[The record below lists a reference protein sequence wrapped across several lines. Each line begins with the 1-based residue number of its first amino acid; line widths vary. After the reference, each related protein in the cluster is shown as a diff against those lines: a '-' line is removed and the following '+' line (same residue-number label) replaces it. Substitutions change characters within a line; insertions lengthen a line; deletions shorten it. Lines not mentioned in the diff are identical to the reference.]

1 MARLTMRI
9 ASVFLSGPDQWLP
22 DAGELLTRKRALCEA
37 AGFVAITGLDGERR
51 EKDASEA
58 MAREVYAGALANLR
72 QADAVIAN
80 LSPWRG
86 PNCDPGCA
94 FEVGFASALGKP
106 VFAYMN
112 VTDEDDADY
121 RMRVE
126 AMLGAVPDDLGGWRD
141 PEGARVEDFGLP
153 ENLMLWA
160 ESRRFYVVVTADPQ
174 DDITGLELCLEA
186 MRLYAD

>member
-1 MARLTMRI
+1 MRI

-22 DAGELLTRKRALCEA
+22 DASALLARKRALCEA
-37 AGFVAITGLDGERR
+37 VGFVAITGLDGERR
-51 EKDASEA
+51 ETDASEA

-94 FEVGFASALGKP
+94 F
-106 VFAYMN
+106 MN

-126 AMLGAVPDDLGGWRD
+126 AMLGAVPDDLGEWRD

-160 ESRRFYVVVTADPQ
+160 ESRRFYVIVTTDPQ
-174 DDITGLELCLEA
+174 NDITGLELCLEA